1 MPGSLKFAGFGQCLG
16 LEELGSELLCAKK
29 ERIAEELI
37 ANNLH

>member
-1 MPGSLKFAGFGQCLG
+1 MPGSLKFEGFGQCLG